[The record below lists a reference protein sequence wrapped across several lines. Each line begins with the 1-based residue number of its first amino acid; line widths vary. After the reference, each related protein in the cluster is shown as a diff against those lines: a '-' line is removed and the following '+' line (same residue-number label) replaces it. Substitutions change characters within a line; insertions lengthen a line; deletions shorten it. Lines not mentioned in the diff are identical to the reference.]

1 MCGIV
6 GFEGGF
12 MFNPVIDYPCAVAD
26 QSPEGCHKALRWCLD
41 YVNSDQ
47 PLTLWVPQKNS
58 LNGNEFLKRLSVQSD
73 VDIIFGRNRLMF
85 NADGPVLAMYPSV
98 EDLGT
103 IVGSRG
109 ITASCVVQWVDSL
122 KIWIQETKAEVLT
135 EESLN
140 NDLSWNEEELSLLP
154 EVVQGLEHITK
165 MVNCDNAISGGHE
178 KKIVVRRL
186 LQLHDKGIDLP
197 GDAMAEWVA
206 AHGWSEKNCKKLK
219 EYAEK
224 INKGIRPRYNA

>member
-1 MCGIV
+1 
-6 GFEGGF
+6 

-109 ITASCVVQWVDSL
+109 ITALCVVQWVDSL

-224 INKGIRPRYNA
+224 INKGIRLRYNA

>member
-1 MCGIV
+1 
-6 GFEGGF
+6 

-47 PLTLWVPQKNS
+47 PLTLWVPQKS
-58 LNGNEFLKRLSVQSD
+58 TLNGNEFFKQLSLQNGVNT
-73 VDIIFGRNRLMF
+73 ILGRNSYIF
-85 NADGPVLAMYPSV
+85 NANGPVLAAYPRV

-109 ITASCVVQWVDSL
+109 ITALCVVQWVDSL

-135 EESLN
+135 EERAD
-140 NDLSWNEEELSLLP
+140 NDSSRDEEESLLAP
-154 EVVQGLEHITK
+154 EIRQALEYMDM
-165 MVNCDNAISGGHE
+165 MVNCNNAISGGYE
-178 KKIVVRRL
+178 KKIVIRQL
-186 LQLHDKGIDLP
+186 LKLHDEGIYLP
-197 GDAMAEWVA
+197 GNEMAEWVA
-206 AHGWSEKNCKKLK
+206 SRGWKGENCSKLR

-224 INKGIRPRYNA
+224 INNGIRPRYNA

>member
-1 MCGIV
+1 
-6 GFEGGF
+6 
-12 MFNPVIDYPCAVAD
+12 
-26 QSPEGCHKALRWCLD
+26 
-41 YVNSDQ
+41 
-47 PLTLWVPQKNS
+47 
-58 LNGNEFLKRLSVQSD
+58 
-73 VDIIFGRNRLMF
+73 MF

-109 ITASCVVQWVDSL
+109 ITALCVVQWVDSL